1 MANGVDDNQ
10 NRLTENN
17 REYSMTHSS
26 SFRREQRD
34 RAKGWVPNFYYRTAY
49 GQVSFALAS
58 EDASVFSSSSANNN
72 ARNKENGF
80 AVFQTGSKAPSSAS
94 YPPYNPNFGS
104 DGNSECQ
111 IPERLGGASAP
122 RNFCQKQRLFSR
134 MNKDCVWYK
143 GT

>member
-1 MANGVDDNQ
+1 MANGANDNA

-17 REYSMTHSS
+17 REYSQTHSS

-58 EDASVFSSSSANNN
+58 ADSGVFSSSSVAPSY
-72 ARNKENGF
+72 RQRENGF
-80 AVFQTGSKAPSSAS
+80 AVFQDGQHQGSSVSA
-94 YPPYNPNFGS
+94 PYNTNFGS
-104 DGNSECQ
+104 DGTAECQ
-111 IPERLGGASAP
+111 IPERLGGAGAP
-122 RNFCQKQRLFSR
+122 RNFCQKMRLFSR